1 MTSHLFRPTFVVRA
15 FLALL
20 LALLGVSALL
30 VIGPARTAS
39 AHPALTTLTC
49 PIGTSALTYDPG
61 IIFSTARTTDF
72 TDHEHVGTCVG
83 TGPAAG
89 INFGDHSIS
98 GSLTLTCDELFSAT
112 VSITYDWDNSTS
124 STFSVTPV
132 VTSVGSTTV
141 ATATGT
147 VTSGVGNGHTVE
159 IVTTYANTQ
168 LLACATS
175 TGLTSLSGT
184 ETLTI
189 L

>member
-1 MTSHLFRPTFVVRA
+1 MTSHLFRRTFVVRA

-20 LALLGVSALL
+20 LALLGVSALFA
-30 VIGPARTAS
+30 IGPARTAY
-39 AHPALTTLTC
+39 ALTTLTC
-49 PIGTSALTYDPG
+49 TVGTSALTYDPG
-61 IIFSTARTTDF
+61 IIFSTARTTNF
-72 TDHEHVGTCVG
+72 TDDEHVGTCIG
-83 TGPAAG
+83 LGGAAG
-89 INFGDHSIS
+89 IHFGDHSIS

-147 VTSGVGNGHTVE
+147 VTSGVGNGHTVV

-184 ETLTI
+184 ETLAI